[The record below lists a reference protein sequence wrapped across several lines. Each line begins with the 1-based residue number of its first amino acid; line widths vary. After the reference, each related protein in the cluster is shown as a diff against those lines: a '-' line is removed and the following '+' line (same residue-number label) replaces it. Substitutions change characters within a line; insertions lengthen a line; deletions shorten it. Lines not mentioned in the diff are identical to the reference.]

1 MTKDIKFSVTLIMEK
16 KMKSIQPLI
25 IMLSVCLATTAANID
40 MLELAAKVDML
51 SNELMQ
57 LKEQNAE
64 LKIEIQEL
72 MNTESDLKTRMSK
85 IEVREENALS
95 SVFDCYLTSNW
106 TTAGPIKF
114 NGCSGIIIYY

>member
-1 MTKDIKFSVTLIMEK
+1 
-16 KMKSIQPLI
+16 MKSIQPLI

-51 SNELMQ
+51 SNEMMQ